1 MSDETGQR
9 GDAKDI
15 RASLSAARATANR
28 DTPELYEFGPFRLDP
43 HERKLLR
50 GNEIVALTPKAFDT
64 LLILV
69 RNSGHLLEK
78 DELIATLWPNTFVE
92 EGSLSNNIFLLR
104 KALGEDPTFIETV
117 PRRGYRFVGAVRQ
130 LPHVEKP
137 LEGHREL
144 ANEVSIPLQSQAVT
158 PSLPVPTPVLPA
170 PATIPAAKRRVLV
183 ISGLIS
189 LFLAVTVFAVASY
202 FYFHGKPKLTDKD
215 IIVLTDFVNTTGD
228 PVFDDTLKQG
238 LRVQLEQSPF
248 LNILSDMKITE
259 GLRMMGRAPDQ
270 RLTPEIARDLCQ
282 RVGSKAV
289 LIGSLSRLGAH
300 YVIGLNASNCHSGD
314 SLASAQSEADTREHV
329 LSALT
334 ASATKIREKLGESLA
349 SIQKYDAP
357 LEQATTP
364 SLEALKAYGLAIKT
378 RRTRGDAESLPFF
391 QRALELDADFAL
403 ARANLADAYENLG
416 ESDLAAEHASKAYEL
431 RDRATERERFEI
443 SIVYYFQQSGE
454 LRKGIQ
460 TADLWAQSY
469 PHDSL
474 PYQYRSVANEFLGQY
489 EKALTYGLEALRLDP
504 DGPNLHSNL
513 MEDYLALN
521 RIDEA
526 KRVYGEALQRKLD
539 TAFLHDDMYVLA
551 FLEGDKAEMDHQIA
565 WALGKSGAEDML
577 LSAQSDTEAFF
588 GRLRRARQLSR
599 MAVEFADANS
609 QKETAALWQLD
620 TALQDAE
627 LGNSVRARQE
637 TKSGLARASTRDVQI
652 LAALTLAR
660 AGDAARSQTL
670 SEELERRLPYNAELN
685 SYWLPCIR
693 AAIQINRGNPVQAI
707 ELLEVAKPYDLAFPR
722 PQVGG
727 GGLLYPVWLR
737 GLALLLLNRGSE
749 AAAEFQKILD
759 HRSTIANSPISALAH
774 LQLGRAYVMQ
784 GDKLKARIAYQDFF
798 TLWKDADSGIPVLR
812 KAKAEYEK
820 LT

>member
-1 MSDETGQR
+1 MSDEIDRR
-9 GDAKDI
+9 GGSRII
-15 RASLSAARATANR
+15 RDSLFASSEVVNR
-28 DTPELYEFGPFRLDP
+28 DTPQLYEFGPFRLEP
-43 HERKLLR
+43 AERRLLR
-50 GNEIVALTPKAFDT
+50 NNEVVVLTSKAFDT
-64 LLILV
+64 LVLLV
-69 RNSGHLLEK
+69 RNSGHLLGKE
-78 DELIATLWPNTFVE
+78 ELIRMLWPDTFVE
-92 EGSLSNNIFLLR
+92 EGTLSHNIFLLR
-104 KALGEDPTFIETV
+104 KALGEEPPYIETV
-117 PRRGYRFVGAVRQ
+117 PRQGYRFVGAVRQ
-130 LPHVEKP
+130 VPQAATPHLQKP
-137 LEGHREL
+137 AEGEREWVNKVSERQRRPGPL
-144 ANEVSIPLQSQAVT
+144 AV
-158 PSLPVPTPVLPA
+158 
-170 PATIPAAKRRVLV
+170 AAIVAALALLV
-183 ISGLIS
+183 IGAGLLWHTQRS
-189 LFLAVTVFAVASY
+189 ET
-202 FYFHGKPKLTDKD
+202 LTDKD
-215 IIVLTDFVNTTGD
+215 MIVLTDFVNTTGD

-248 LNILSDMKITE
+248 LNILSDVKITE

-364 SLEALKAYGLAIKT
+364 SLEALKAYGLAMKT

-403 ARANLADAYENLG
+403 ACANLADAYENLG

-443 SIVYYFQQSGE
+443 SIVYYFQRSGE

-469 PHDSL
+469 PHDSM

-670 SEELERRLPYNAELN
+670 SEELERRLPYNTELN
-685 SYWLPCIR
+685 SYWLPSIR

-759 HRSTIANSPISALAH
+759 HRSTIANSPISVLAH

>member
-1 MSDETGQR
+1 VLET
-9 GDAKDI
+9 DAKQVI
-15 RASLSAARATANR
+15 RFGTFEVDPRAG
-28 DTPELYEFGPFRLDP
+28 ELRRNGSRVKLQDQPFQV
-43 HERKLLR
+43 LL
-50 GNEIVALTPKAFDT
+50 A
-64 LLILV
+64 
-69 RNSGHLLEK
+69 LLERPG
-78 DELIATLWPNTFVE
+78 DVVTREELRAKLWPADTFVDFDH
-92 EGSLSNNIFLLR
+92 GLNAAVKRLR
-104 KALGEDPTFIETV
+104 DALGDTAENPRFIETLA
-117 PRRGYRFVGAVRQ
+117 RRGYRFLV
-130 LPHVEKP
+130 
-137 LEGHREL
+137 
-144 ANEVSIPLQSQAVT
+144 PLQGQAVT
-158 PSLPVPTPVLPA
+158 PSPAVPTPVLPTPTTVPA
-170 PATIPAAKRRVLV
+170 PKRRALV
-183 ISGLIS
+183 IGGLIS

-202 FYFHGKPKLTDKD
+202 FYFHRKPKLTDKD
-215 IIVLTDFVNTTGD
+215 IIVLADFTNTTGD
-228 PVFDDTLKQG
+228 PVFDGTLRQG
-238 LRVQLEQSPF
+238 LAVQLEQSPF
-248 LNILSDMKITE
+248 LRLV
-259 GLRMMGRAPDQ
+259 PDQ
-270 RLTPEIARDLCQ
+270 RVQQTLRLMGQPPDARLTPEIARDLCQ
-282 RVGSKAV
+282 RTQSAAFLNGSIASLGSQYVLGLKAV
-289 LIGSLSRLGAH
+289 SCRTGDALAEEQATAEGKERVLKALGDAAAK
-300 YVIGLNASNCHSGD
+300 LRA
-314 SLASAQSEADTREHV
+314 
-329 LSALT
+329 
-334 ASATKIREKLGESLA
+334 KLGETL
-349 SIQKYDAP
+349 ITVEKFDTP

-364 SLEALKAYGLAIKT
+364 SLEALKAYGLAMKT

-403 ARANLADAYENLG
+403 ACANLADAYENLG

-443 SIVYYFQQSGE
+443 SIVYYFQRSGE

-469 PHDSL
+469 PHDSM

-609 QKETAALWQLD
+609 QKETGALWQLD

-670 SEELERRLPYNAELN
+670 SEELERRLPYNTELN
-685 SYWLPCIR
+685 SYWLPSIR

-749 AAAEFQKILD
+749 AAAEFQRILD

-774 LQLGRAYVMQ
+774 LGLARAYAIQ
-784 GDKLKARIAYQDFF
+784 GDTAKAKAAYQDFL
-798 TLWKDADSGIPVLR
+798 TVWKDADPDIPIFIA
-812 KAKAEYEK
+812 AKAEYAK
-820 LT
+820 LQ